1 VSSLATLACV
11 SGIDAID
18 AIDAIDTMKNGFTL
32 VELLVVIGLVL
43 IIGTVGTNVITSIL
57 RSYNKAHIINE
68 VEQNGNYVLSLMENQ
83 IRNAKSVAA
92 SDCTGNNCSTLR
104 VTPQG
109 GSSYNFEIKTE
120 TVAGGTVG
128 VVKKGGEVLTNYS
141 NDLKTGVNVDTDR
154 SRSYFEVGST
164 NPPTVK
170 IVLRL
175 TQAPNAPGRVDYQA
189 ETTLRTTVVVRG
201 GYE

>member
-83 IRNAKSVAA
+83 IRNAQSV
-92 SDCTGNNCSTLR
+92 SPTGTTSSLT
-104 VTPQG
+104 VTTQEG
-109 GSSYNFEIKTE
+109 ATITYTITS
-120 TVAGGTVG
+120 AGGIG
-128 VVKKGGEVLTNYS
+128 VVQKTSGGVTEVLS
-141 NDLKTGVNVDTDR
+141 NNNLTTGVNIDTTN
-154 SRSYFEVGST
+154 SHFVVST
-164 NPPTVK
+164 ATPSSVQ